1 MLWLPTGRVTLFEIA
16 VYPTWYDKHRAEM
29 DIKHPWL
36 ELHFKYTYVDL
47 SKETPIWLYPVVT
60 GPEEY
65 L

>member
-1 MLWLPTGRVTLFEIA
+1 LFEIA

-47 SKETPIWLYPVVT
+47 SKETPIWIYPVVT